1 MLDMSRRMII
11 VLLMV
16 TVQGLGSQEALFPRS
31 YRDLGSPYLSLSFS
45 PALLLPLAGDGEIY
59 ALGGEGRLAGN
70 LRLGSRLRAQ
80 AETGYVYAPVR
91 AETFLSILP
100 LGLGL
105 EAGVNLRPRLELAGS
120 LTGGYYLGF
129 LAAGPFNSDTLKG
142 SNPYL
147 AARLGVEAFLRPA
160 LSLNLNLAY
169 RDYLGLAR
177 FIGLGCGLSYH
188 IPAPASSPLRIE
200 EAEVAELFPSLYRT
214 YERSP
219 PGKALLASQARFPL
233 SDVEVSV
240 YARDYMSRP
249 TCYTLTGGIAPGESR
264 EIELRLLFNDRILG
278 ILEGGRVPAELAVSY
293 DYGGRRY
300 TTTHA
305 LALSLHD
312 RNALLWD
319 DDRKAA
325 LFVSEKDPE
334 VLMFAGHAARAVG
347 KSGLRPISARFRM
360 AAGLHS
366 ALAALGLSYVV
377 DPRSP
382 YAGVSGQ
389 GYTLDFLKFPRQTLR
404 YGAGDCDDLTVL
416 YCALLEAAGI
426 AAAFITVPGHI
437 YAAFD
442 LELACEEA
450 AGLFA
455 CAGDLIML
463 EGRTWLPVEMTV
475 LEEGFLKAWEAGARQ
490 WREGGDAARLLP
502 VHAAWEQYPPVS
514 LLEQEARTELPPE
527 NEILRRYE
535 AELGRF
541 IRRELAPQVARCR
554 ERILATGGSVR
565 ARSALAKLYA
575 CYGLYGE
582 AERELKE
589 ILKREEYVPALIN
602 LGNIYY
608 LRKEYRRALEFFR
621 RAQRLAPGQA
631 NLLLSLSRTCYEL
644 ELYEETREYYHAFK
658 SAAPELA
665 GRFAYLVVSD
675 RETRRAGEYISLG
688 EEIVWEE

>member
-1 MLDMSRRMII
+1 MRYARYAK
-11 VLLMV
+11 VLILLSFLSAAY
-16 TVQGLGSQEALFPRS
+16 GLSGQEAFFPRR

-59 ALGGEGRLAGN
+59 ALGGEGRLTGN
-70 LRLGSRLRAQ
+70 LQLGARLRAQ

-105 EAGVNLRPRLELAGS
+105 EAGLNLRPRLELAGS
-120 LTGGYYLGF
+120 LAGGYYLGF
-129 LAAGPFNSDTLKG
+129 LAAGPFNSDTVKG

-147 AARLGVEAFLRPA
+147 AARLGVEAYLRPA
-160 LSLNLNLAY
+160 LSLSLNLAY

-188 IPAPASSPLRIE
+188 IPAPSSSPLRIE
-200 EAEVAELFPSLYRT
+200 KAEVAELFPSLYRT

-219 PGKALLASQARFPL
+219 PGKALLTSRGRFPV
-233 SDVEVSV
+233 SAVEVSV

-249 TCYTLTGGIAPGESR
+249 TCYTLPVGIDPGESR

-278 ILEGGRVPAELAVSY
+278 ILEGGRVPAEVAVSY

-300 TTTHA
+300 TTTRTLA
-305 LALSLHD
+305 LALHD

-334 VLMFAGHAARAVG
+334 VLTFAGRAAAAVK
-347 KSGLRPISARFRM
+347 KSGLRPISARFRL

-366 ALAALGLSYVV
+366 ALSASGLSYVV

-382 YAGVSGQ
+382 YAGVSGE

-442 LELACEEA
+442 LELTCEEA

-490 WREGGDAARLLP
+490 WREGGEKARLLP

-514 LLEQEARTELPPE
+514 LLEGEVRVDPPPE
-527 NEILRRYE
+527 DELLSRYE
-535 AELGRF
+535 AELNRF

-554 ERILATGGSVR
+554 ERIRTTGGSVR
-565 ARSALAKLYA
+565 ARSALARLYA
-575 CYGLYGE
+575 RYGLYEE
-582 AERELKE
+582 AERELEE
-589 ILKREEYVPALIN
+589 ILKIEEYIPALIN

-608 LRKEYRRALEFFR
+608 LRREYRRALEFFR

-644 ELYEETREYYHAFK
+644 ELYEETREYYRAFK
-658 SAAPELA
+658 AAAPELA
-665 GRFAYLVVSD
+665 GRYAYLVVS
-675 RETRRAGEYISLG
+675 ETRRAGDYISLG